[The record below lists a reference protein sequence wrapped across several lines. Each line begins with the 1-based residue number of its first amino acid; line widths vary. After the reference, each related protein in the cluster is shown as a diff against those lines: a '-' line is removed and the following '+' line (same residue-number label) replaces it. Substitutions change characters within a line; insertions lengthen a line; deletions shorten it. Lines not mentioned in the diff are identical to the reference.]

1 MPPSYPPG
9 PNQRALIEQAVA
21 RLKSPIL
28 TRMFQKNQPLLQ
40 ELLVPRSYGL
50 GVEIC
55 RFDQPTGGIWVVIEG
70 EVSLTRRSQ
79 DVDTLAT
86 ESRTAGGVFG
96 NDGTGDLSARAETA
110 VTALFLSDQAFGTL
124 CTQAPDVA
132 EAAAFFAEL
141 NERRGDVMRALRM
154 AVPFRNVPDTR
165 LAQLIECLDRRAY
178 APGDV
183 AVHQDADP
191 TGVYVVL
198 DGELRATRR
207 VEDRGGV
214 SAHGAADAPH
224 SPPGAGSFGRMT
236 YKNLL
241 VAVDG
246 GIAAVVLNRPD
257 VRNAIDKAMI
267 DDLHAALDALAARD
281 DVNVLVL
288 SGAGGKA
295 FAAGADIAQLR
306 ERKSREALLAIN
318 ARLFQKL
325 EEFPVPTIAAVTG
338 FCLGGGCE
346 LAMSCDIR
354 IAGRLSKFGQPEVAL
369 GIIPAAGGP
378 QRLPRLVGLGRAKEI
393 IFTGRMVDADEAGRI
408 GLVNHVVDDD
418 LVMERTQE
426 MARQIAA
433 QGRMALRLAKVAMNA
448 SSRTGQDT
456 GFLVEQIS
464 QAVLFD
470 SADKHERMTAFLE
483 KRTKKA

>member
-1 MPPSYPPG
+1 MDY
-9 PNQRALIEQAVA
+9 R
-21 RLKSPIL
+21 
-28 TRMFQKNQPLLQ
+28 
-40 ELLVPRSYGL
+40 
-50 GVEIC
+50 
-55 RFDQPTGGIWVVIEG
+55 
-70 EVSLTRRSQ
+70 
-79 DVDTLAT
+79 
-86 ESRTAGGVFG
+86 
-96 NDGTGDLSARAETA
+96 
-110 VTALFLSDQAFGTL
+110 
-124 CTQAPDVA
+124 
-132 EAAAFFAEL
+132 
-141 NERRGDVMRALRM
+141 
-154 AVPFRNVPDTR
+154 
-165 LAQLIECLDRRAY
+165 
-178 APGDV
+178 
-183 AVHQDADP
+183 
-191 TGVYVVL
+191 
-198 DGELRATRR
+198 
-207 VEDRGGV
+207 
-214 SAHGAADAPH
+214 
-224 SPPGAGSFGRMT
+224 
-236 YKNLL
+236 NLL
-241 VAVDG
+241 VSVDG
-246 GIAAVVLNRPD
+246 GIASVVLNRPD

-267 DDLHAALDALAARD
+267 DDLHAALDDLAARD
-281 DVNVLVL
+281 DVNALIL

-325 EEFPVPTIAAVTG
+325 EDFPMPTIAAITG
-338 FCLGGGCE
+338 WCLGGGCE
-346 LAMSCDIR
+346 LAMSCDLR
-354 IAGRLSKFGQPEVAL
+354 IAGRSSKLGQPEVAL
-369 GIIPAAGGP
+369 GIIPAAGGT

-456 GFLVEQIS
+456 GFLLEQIS

>member
-1 MPPSYPPG
+1 
-9 PNQRALIEQAVA
+9 
-21 RLKSPIL
+21 
-28 TRMFQKNQPLLQ
+28 
-40 ELLVPRSYGL
+40 
-50 GVEIC
+50 
-55 RFDQPTGGIWVVIEG
+55 
-70 EVSLTRRSQ
+70 
-79 DVDTLAT
+79 
-86 ESRTAGGVFG
+86 
-96 NDGTGDLSARAETA
+96 
-110 VTALFLSDQAFGTL
+110 
-124 CTQAPDVA
+124 
-132 EAAAFFAEL
+132 
-141 NERRGDVMRALRM
+141 
-154 AVPFRNVPDTR
+154 
-165 LAQLIECLDRRAY
+165 
-178 APGDV
+178 
-183 AVHQDADP
+183 
-191 TGVYVVL
+191 
-198 DGELRATRR
+198 
-207 VEDRGGV
+207 
-214 SAHGAADAPH
+214 
-224 SPPGAGSFGRMT
+224 MT

-354 IAGRLSKFGQPEVAL
+354 IAGRSSKFGQPEVAL
-369 GIIPAAGGP
+369 GIIPAAGGT

-433 QGRMALRLAKVAMNA
+433 QGRMALRLA
-448 SSRTGQDT
+448 
-456 GFLVEQIS
+456 
-464 QAVLFD
+464 
-470 SADKHERMTAFLE
+470 
-483 KRTKKA
+483 